1 MIIANLIPIDVLCV
15 QYQVNDSFFKNLVST
30 GLLDLHIVDE
40 ITYIHQDSLHEIEKI
55 MRLHQELELNLEG
68 VDVVFN
74 LLQKINDLQ
83 NEIVVLKNRLALYEN
98 Q

>member
-15 QYQVNDSFFKNLVST
+15 HYQVNDSFFKNLVST
-30 GLLDLHIVDE
+30 GLLDLHIVE
-40 ITYIHQDSLHEIEKI
+40 EVTYVHQDSLHEIEKI

-68 VDVVFN
+68 VDVVLN